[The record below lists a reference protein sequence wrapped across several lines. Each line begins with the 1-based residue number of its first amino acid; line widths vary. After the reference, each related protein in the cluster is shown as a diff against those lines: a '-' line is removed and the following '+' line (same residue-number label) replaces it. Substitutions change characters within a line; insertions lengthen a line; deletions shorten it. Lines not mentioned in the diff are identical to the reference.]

1 MAHGSRPRPRR
12 FGPGVKERF
21 EFGATVDREHAAC
34 RGQCAASPSAP
45 NCSSMLGND
54 GFLVLPTVPGR
65 GAAEERAASSE
76 MQAYRERAL
85 RLLCLSGLS
94 GFPQITLPLGKVD
107 GAPFGISLLGPPDS
121 DMALIRLGRRILEA
135 ARKGLNRMDTLT
147 RMRAFIDVVEAEGFS
162 AAARKIGRS
171 KALLS
176 KYVREL
182 EDELG
187 ALLLNRTTRQF
198 SLTEAGH
205 TYYKR
210 ASEIVREVDSLAD
223 AVRESSGDVRG
234 RIKLSAPRTFADAP
248 IGQSLIDFAKAHPDI
263 VLEIHL
269 DDRFVDLVEEG
280 FDLGDPHHPAGELV
294 ADRAAAGALLGA
306 GLRLARADRQARQ
319 ADAAAGPRP
328 LPCII
333 DTNGRWLS
341 NWPFIG
347 DNGETGQ
354 RFGLRADRGQQ
365 PAGGARRRRSG
376 LGFAIL
382 PDFIAAPDDRDGPA
396 GAGAR
401 RPDAEGRRHLRR
413 LSAPPLSAGQG
424 ARLRRFPGAVVQEI
438 PVPDEPIT
446 NRQRVGRDIG

>member
-1 MAHGSRPRPRR
+1 
-12 FGPGVKERF
+12 
-21 EFGATVDREHAAC
+21 
-34 RGQCAASPSAP
+34 
-45 NCSSMLGND
+45 
-54 GFLVLPTVPGR
+54 
-65 GAAEERAASSE
+65 
-76 MQAYRERAL
+76 
-85 RLLCLSGLS
+85 
-94 GFPQITLPLGKVD
+94 
-107 GAPFGISLLGPPDS
+107 
-121 DMALIRLGRRILEA
+121 
-135 ARKGLNRMDTLT
+135 MDTLT

-205 TYYKR
+205 TYYRR

-248 IGQSLIDFAKAHPDI
+248 VGQSLIDFAGQHPDI

-280 FDLGDPHHPAGELV
+280 FDLAIRISRLESSSLI
-294 ADRAAAGALLGA
+294 AR
-306 GLRLARADRQARQ
+306 RLAPFSVRICGSPDLIARH
-319 ADAAAGPRP
+319 GMPLRP
-328 LPCII
+328 QDFAQRPCIV

-341 NWPFIG
+341 NWPFKG
-347 DNGETGQ
+347 DTSDTISVSVSGPIEVNSPIAA
-354 RFGLRADRGQQ
+354 RA
-365 PAGGARRRRSG
+365 AAVSG

-382 PDFIAAPDDRDGPA
+382 PDFIAAPEIAAGRLVPVLDERVPQGGGIFAVYPHRRYLPA
-396 GAGAR
+396 KVRVFVDFLAQWFKAR
-401 RPDAEGRRHLRR
+401 EA
-413 LSAPPLSAGQG
+413 A
-424 ARLRRFPGAVVQEI
+424 
-438 PVPDEPIT
+438 
-446 NRQRVGRDIG
+446 